1 MKLFQKIFPYWA
13 YKILELEKR
22 LPDSAR
28 LQDLI
33 GKSLDTISD
42 VSKNTGGIATTGQA
56 LSTPNNATKDI
67 EMTARPV
74 HIPTDTNILKHK
86 HEKFQEVLTDIK
98 CGNSPMLIGPAGSG
112 KSTLLE
118 QVACELQ
125 LPYYAMSVNE
135 QTSEYNII
143 GYNNANGQYVGT
155 AFRDAFEFG
164 GIFSFEE
171 IDAANPNVFTVI
183 NNAMSQGNYLF
194 PDRKFIT
201 KHPDF
206 HMVASANT
214 FGSGA
219 SLQYIGRNRMD
230 GATIDRF
237 SYVYTDYDEYL
248 EQQLCTVPEWCDYVH
263 QIRKYVRE
271 FNMPIIVSTRA
282 IVSGANLLNANM
294 TVDDVCKKLI
304 WRGLPQSDIDKIKGG
319 IESKYISALAQHIK

>member
-13 YKILELEKR
+13 FKILDLEKR
-22 LPDSAR
+22 LPDSNK

-42 VSKNTGGIATTGQA
+42 VAKNTGGNNGVM
-56 LSTPNNATKDI
+56 TPGVSSAAKDI
-67 EMTARPV
+67 EMSVRMAHVPNDPD
-74 HIPTDTNILKHK
+74 IMKHK
-86 HEKFQEVLTDIK
+86 HQKFEEVLTDIK

-125 LPYYAMSVNE
+125 LPFYAMSVNE
-135 QTSEYNII
+135 QTSEYNIT
-143 GYNNANGQYVGT
+143 GYNNAGGQYVGT
-155 AFRDAFEFG
+155 SFRDAFEFG

-183 NNAMSQGNYLF
+183 NNAVSQGNYLF
-194 PDRKFIT
+194 PDRKFIK
-201 KHPDF
+201 KHPEF

-230 GATIDRF
+230 SATIDRF
-237 SYVYTDYDEYL
+237 SFVYTDYDEKL
-248 EQQLCTVPEWCDYVH
+248 EQQLCSVPEWCDYVH
-263 QIRKYVRE
+263 QIRKYTRE
-271 FNMPIIVSTRA
+271 FNMPLVVSTRA
-282 IVSGANLLNANM
+282 VISGAKLLKSGM
-294 TVDDVCKKLI
+294 SVDDACEKLI
-304 WRGLPQSDIDKIKGG
+304 WRGLPQSDIEKIKGS
-319 IESKYISALAQHIK
+319 IESKYMSVLAQYTK

>member
-1 MKLFQKIFPYWA
+1 MRLFQRIFPYWA
-13 YKILELEKR
+13 YKILDLEKR
-22 LPDSAR
+22 LPDSNK
-28 LQDLI
+28 LQDLV

-42 VSKNTGGIATTGQA
+42 VAKNTGGNNCMM
-56 LSTPNNATKDI
+56 TPGVNNAAKDI
-67 EMTARPV
+67 EMSARPV
-74 HIPTDTNILKHK
+74 HVPTDPNILKHK
-86 HEKFQEVLTDIK
+86 HQKFDEVLTDIK

-118 QVACELQ
+118 QVACELS

-143 GYNNANGQYVGT
+143 GYNNASGQYVGT
-155 AFRDAFEFG
+155 SFRDAFEFG

-194 PDRKFIT
+194 PDRKFIK
-201 KHPDF
+201 KHPEF

-214 FGSGA
+214 FGAGA

-237 SYVYTDYDEYL
+237 SFVYTDYDENL
-248 EQQLCTVPEWCDYVH
+248 EKQLCEIKEWCDYVQ
-263 QIRKYVRE
+263 QIRKSSRE
-271 FNMPIIVSTRA
+271 FNMPIVVSTRA
-282 IVSGANLLNANM
+282 VISGAKLLKSGMSVDNA
-294 TVDDVCKKLI
+294 CEKLI
-304 WRGLPQSDIDKIKGG
+304 WRGLPKSDIEKITGG
-319 IESKYISALAQHIK
+319 IESKYISALSQYTR

>member
-13 YKILELEKR
+13 YKILDLEKR
-22 LPDSAR
+22 LPDSDK
-28 LQDLI
+28 LQNLI

-42 VSKNTGGIATTGQA
+42 VAKNSGGINGAVSPT
-56 LSTPNNATKDI
+56 LSNAAKDI
-67 EMTARPV
+67 EMSARPV
-74 HIPTDTNILKHK
+74 HVPTDPNILKHK
-86 HEKFQEVLTDIK
+86 HQKFEEVLTDIK

-118 QVACELQ
+118 QVACEMH

-194 PDRKFIT
+194 PDRKFIK
-201 KHPDF
+201 KHPEF
-206 HMVASANT
+206 HIVASANT
-214 FGSGA
+214 FGAGA
-219 SLQYIGRNRMD
+219 SMQYIGRNRMD
-230 GATIDRF
+230 AATIDRF
-237 SYVYTDYDEYL
+237 SYVYTDYDENL
-248 EQQLCTVPEWCDYVH
+248 EQQLCCVPQWCDYVH
-263 QIRKYVRE
+263 QIRKYTRE
-271 FNMPIIVSTRA
+271 FNIPIVVSTRA
-282 IVSGANLLNANM
+282 IISGAKLVNAGM
-294 TVDDVCKKLI
+294 PVDDVCEKLI
-304 WRGLPQSDIDKIKGG
+304 WRGLPQSDIEKIKGS
-319 IESKYISALAQHIK
+319 IESKYMSVLAQYTK

>member
-1 MKLFQKIFPYWA
+1 MTLFQRLFPYWA
-13 YKILELEKR
+13 YKILDLEKR
-22 LPDSAR
+22 LPDSAK

-33 GKSLDTISD
+33 RKSLDTISD
-42 VSKNTGGIATTGQA
+42 VAKNSGGANGTCSPTLPGA
-56 LSTPNNATKDI
+56 AKDI
-67 EMTARPV
+67 EMSARPV
-74 HIPTDTNILKHK
+74 HVPTDPNILKHK
-86 HEKFQEVLTDIK
+86 HQKFYEVLTDIK

-118 QVACELQ
+118 QVACEMQ

-135 QTSEYNII
+135 HTSEYNII

-194 PDRKFIT
+194 PDRMLIS
-201 KHPDF
+201 KHSDF

-214 FGSGA
+214 FGTGA

-237 SYVYTDYDEYL
+237 SYVYTDYDEEL
-248 EQQLCTVPEWCDYVH
+248 EQQLCSVPEWCDYVH
-263 QIRKYVRE
+263 QIRKYTRE
-271 FNMPIIVSTRA
+271 FNMPIVVSTRA
-282 IVSGANLLNANM
+282 IISGAKLVNAGM
-294 TVDDVCKKLI
+294 SVDDVCEKLI
-304 WRGLPQSDIDKIKGG
+304 WRGLPQSDIEKIKGS
-319 IESKYISALAQHIK
+319 IESKYISALAEYTK

>member
-1 MKLFQKIFPYWA
+1 MKLFQKLFPYWA

-22 LPDSAR
+22 LPDSAK

-42 VSKNTGGIATTGQA
+42 VSKSTSTT
-56 LSTPNNATKDI
+56 NAPVSSNQNSVTKDI
-67 EMTARPV
+67 EMSARPV
-74 HIPTDTNILKHK
+74 HIPTDPNILKHK
-86 HEKFQEVLTDIK
+86 HQKFQEVLTDIK

-194 PDRKFIT
+194 PDRKFIK

-214 FGSGA
+214 FGAGA

-230 GATIDRF
+230 AATIDRF
-237 SYVYTDYDEYL
+237 SYVYTDYDENL
-248 EQQLCTVPEWCDYVH
+248 EQELCAVPQWCDYV
-263 QIRKYVRE
+263 QQLRKYTRE
-271 FNMPIIVSTRA
+271 FNMPVVVSTRA
-282 IVSGANLLNANM
+282 IISGANLLNAGM
-294 TVDDVCKKLI
+294 GADDICAKLI

-319 IESKYISALAQHIK
+319 IESKYISALAQRTK

>member
-1 MKLFQKIFPYWA
+1 MKLFQKLFPYWA

-22 LPDSAR
+22 LPDSAK

-42 VSKNTGGIATTGQA
+42 VSKSTGTT
-56 LSTPNNATKDI
+56 NAPVSSNQNSVTKDI
-67 EMTARPV
+67 EMSARPV
-74 HIPTDTNILKHK
+74 HISTDPNILKHK
-86 HEKFQEVLTDIK
+86 HQKFQEVLTDIK

-194 PDRKFIT
+194 PDRKFIK

-214 FGSGA
+214 FGAGA

-230 GATIDRF
+230 AATIDRF
-237 SYVYTDYDEYL
+237 SYVYTDYDEDL
-248 EQQLCTVPEWCDYVH
+248 EQQLCTVPEWCNYVH
-263 QIRKYVRE
+263 QIRKYAHE
-271 FNMPIIVSTRA
+271 FNMPVVVSTRA
-282 IVSGANLLNANM
+282 IISGAKLVNAGM
-294 TVDDVCKKLI
+294 SVDNVCEKLI
-304 WRGLPQSDIDKIKGG
+304 WRGLSQSDVDKIKGG
-319 IESKYISALAQHIK
+319 IESKYISALAQRTK

>member
-13 YKILELEKR
+13 YKILDLEKR
-22 LPDSAR
+22 MPDSTK

-33 GKSLDTISD
+33 SKSLDTISD
-42 VSKNTGGIATTGQA
+42 VAKSGGGINSVNSATAHGA
-56 LSTPNNATKDI
+56 VKDI
-67 EMTARPV
+67 EMSSRPAHV
-74 HIPTDTNILKHK
+74 PTDPNILKNK
-86 HEKFQEVLTDIK
+86 HQKFNEVLTDIK

-155 AFRDAFEFG
+155 SFRDAFEFG

-194 PDRKFIT
+194 PDRKFI
-201 KHPDF
+201 KRHPEF

-214 FGSGA
+214 FGAGA

-230 GATIDRF
+230 AATIDRF
-237 SYVYTDYDEYL
+237 SYVYTDYDEDL
-248 EQQLCTVPEWCDYVH
+248 EQQLCSVPEWCDYVH
-263 QIRKYVRE
+263 QIRKYTRE
-271 FNMPIIVSTRA
+271 FNIPVVVSTRA
-282 IVSGANLLNANM
+282 IISGAKLVNAGM
-294 TVDDVCKKLI
+294 PVEDVCEKLI
-304 WRGLPQSDIDKIKGG
+304 WRGLPQSDIEKIRGG
-319 IESKYISALAQHIK
+319 IESKYMSALAQYTK